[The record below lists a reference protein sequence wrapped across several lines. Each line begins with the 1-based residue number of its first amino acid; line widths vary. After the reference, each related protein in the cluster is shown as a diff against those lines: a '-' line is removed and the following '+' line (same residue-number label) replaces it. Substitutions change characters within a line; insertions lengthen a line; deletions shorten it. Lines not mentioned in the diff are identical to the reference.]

1 MGEIFHGFD
10 AAEPLARNELD
21 REGLTSLFD
30 RYEWFARTHAECPLA
45 GAPLIARASAEGVES
60 WLFLDRDNRGRARG
74 LSSWYTLSFR
84 PVFRG
89 NPNKEIRTELLS
101 NIAKQ
106 LRQHVARI
114 ELTPMSADDCEM
126 TADSFRNAGWTAIAK
141 ETGCNWTV
149 NVAGKSFAQYWAE
162 RPGNLRKTVKSKG
175 AKANLVVEIHTEFD
189 AQTWRDYE
197 SIYAESWKPEEG
209 SPEFL
214 RDMAVTE
221 GRSGTLRL
229 GIGSIDGQ
237 AVAAQ
242 LWTCEN
248 GRAIAHKVAH
258 LPSAQRFSAGTLLSA
273 AMFEYVMDQDKV
285 DCIDFG
291 TGDSGYKSNWMD
303 NRAPLYTLFLF
314 NTRRVIGMIGAAKA
328 KAQLKFAP

>member
-10 AAEPLARNELD
+10 EAEPLARHELD

-30 RYEWFARTHAECPLA
+30 RYDWFARTHAECPLS
-45 GAPLIARASAEGVES
+45 GTPLIARASAEGVDS

-89 NPNKEIRTELLS
+89 NPDNELRTELLS
-101 NIAKQ
+101 NIARQ
-106 LRQHVARI
+106 LRQHAARI
-114 ELTPMSADDCEM
+114 ELSPMYADDCEN
-126 TADSFRNAGWTAIAK
+126 TATAFRQAGWIAIPQ

-149 NVAGKSFAQYWAE
+149 NVTDKSFAQYWAE
-162 RPGNLRKTVKSKG
+162 RPGNLRKTVKSKRT
-175 AKANLVVEIHTEFD
+175 KANFSVEIHTEFNVE
-189 AQTWRDYE
+189 AWRNYE

-209 SPEFL
+209 APEFL
-214 RDMAVTE
+214 RDMAMTE
-221 GRSGTLRL
+221 GQSGALRL

-258 LPSAQRFSAGTLLSA
+258 RPSAQQYSAGTLLSA
-273 AMFEYVMDQDKV
+273 AMFEYIIDQDKV

-291 TGDSGYKSNWMD
+291 TGDSNYKSSWMD
-303 NRAPLYTLFLF
+303 NRAPLYTLSLY
-314 NTRRVIGMIGAAKA
+314 NRRKIMGMLGAAKA
-328 KAQLKFAP
+328 KANLKFLA